1 MNSTVISA
9 IVCGIDAK
17 LIEIQ
22 ADISDGLPVFEM
34 VGLLSSEVR
43 EAKERVRTALKN
55 SDYKLPARHIT
66 VNMSPANIKKSG
78 SGFDLPVAIA
88 ILIAQELLPGE
99 YFDKAIIIGEI
110 SLNGTVVATDG
121 ILPVALKAV
130 EDGYK
135 RLIVPSANVLEASMA
150 GDIDI
155 IGVESIE
162 DIVALAKG
170 ERAYIRPEKNQEAS
184 SSMEVDF
191 SEVNGQKV
199 LRRACEIAVS
209 GMHNFLMIGPPGAGK
224 SMIAKRLPT
233 ILPPLTHEERVEL
246 SKIYSVCG
254 YFTEVSNGHLIDRR
268 PFRSPHHTIS
278 PVGLS
283 GGGPLAKPGEVSMA
297 HRGVLFLD
305 ELPEF
310 SKTALEILRQPME
323 DARISICRAN
333 GAYTYPA
340 DFLLAAAMNP
350 CKCGYY
356 PDRNR
361 CRCSPV
367 AISNYHSRISQP
379 LLDRIDITVQ
389 ATTITYDEL
398 TASGCN
404 ESSSDIRER
413 VIRAQQIQRE
423 RYAGESFFFNSAI
436 PVGKIE
442 KYCQLDDRCRE
453 YIEKKYNKLELTAR
467 TYHKIIKVARTIA
480 DLDGSSDIKFKHL
493 VEAVSYRGPSRSYWE
508 G

>member
-1 MNSTVISA
+1 MNSTVVSA
-9 IVCGIDAK
+9 ICFGIDAK

-34 VGLLSSEVR
+34 VGLLSSEVK

-55 SDYKLPARHIT
+55 SDFKLPARHIT

-88 ILIAQELLPGE
+88 VLIAQEILPE
-99 YFDKAIIIGEI
+99 DFFKNSIIIGEI
-110 SLNGTVVATDG
+110 SLNGTVIATDG

-130 EDGYK
+130 EDGYR
-135 RLIVPSANVLEASMA
+135 RLIVPIDNVMEASMA
-150 GDIDI
+150 GDIEI
-155 IGVESIE
+155 IGVQSIE
-162 DIVALAKG
+162 DIVAIAKG
-170 ERAYIRPEKNQEAS
+170 EHVYIMPEKKCETVS
-184 SSMEVDF
+184 ELEVDF
-191 SEVNGQKV
+191 SEVNGQKA
-199 LRRACEIAVS
+199 LKRACEIAVS

-233 ILPPLTHEERVEL
+233 ILPPLSHEEKIEL

-254 YFTEVSNGHLIDRR
+254 YFTDERNGQLIDKR

-283 GGGPLAKPGEVSMA
+283 GGGPSVKPGEVSMA

-323 DARISICRAN
+323 DSKISICRAN
-333 GAYTYPA
+333 GAYTFPA

-356 PDRNR
+356 PDRTK
-361 CRCSPV
+361 CRCSP
-367 AISNYHSRISQP
+367 ASISNYHSRISQP
-379 LLDRIDITVQ
+379 LLDRIDITVE
-389 ATTITYDEL
+389 AMTISYNEL
-398 TASGCN
+398 TTNTFN
-404 ESSSDIRER
+404 ESSADIRER
-413 VIRAQQIQRE
+413 VMRAQKIQKD
-423 RYAGESFFFNSAI
+423 RYAGENFLFNSAI

-442 KYCQLDDRCRE
+442 KYCKLDNKCRE
-453 YIEKKYNKLELTAR
+453 YIEKKYDKLELTAR

-480 DLDGSSDIKFKHL
+480 DLDGAENIRFKHL